1 MFSQQKNPERYETKN
16 YRSQARKRFG
26 QNFKWQVQWANK
38 IVPSVNI
45 ATHKQ
50 FMLVPI
56 WPHHLPSKH
65 DKHLEKHTK
74 HTKSSNYP
82 FQHSLLDL
90 GTLISPWCRH
100 GTMRIRAALNRHGPP
115 ERYHEAT
122 TGFKVASYHATF
134 TLEVITGT
142 SQHKIPYGTPKAAE
156 QLKLL
161 HGFIFC
167 RVHFPVYLGMIP
179 YIRCMRYVLCNYVY
193 ICIFYIYTYKICL
206 DCRHAAYTYVKYS
219 VYIYRFIGIESSFWT
234 PGWSGLM
241 GFCSTCW
248 RSLALIQIFLF
259 EIAMVKKWWWYST
272 DASEIP
278 RPTTAWMVLKCR

>member
-26 QNFKWQVQWANK
+26 QTFKRQVQWANK

-74 HTKSSNYP
+74 HTKPSNYP

-179 YIRCMRYVLCNYVY
+179 YIRCMRYVLCTYTYVY
-193 ICIFYIYTYKICL
+193 SIYTYKVCL
-206 DCRHAAYTYVKYS
+206 DCRHAAYTYVYIPCIHI
-219 VYIYRFIGIESSFWT
+219 YIYI
-234 PGWSGLM
+234 
-241 GFCSTCW
+241 
-248 RSLALIQIFLF
+248 
-259 EIAMVKKWWWYST
+259 
-272 DASEIP
+272 
-278 RPTTAWMVLKCR
+278 

>member
-1 MFSQQKNPERYETKN
+1 
-16 YRSQARKRFG
+16 
-26 QNFKWQVQWANK
+26 
-38 IVPSVNI
+38 
-45 ATHKQ
+45 
-50 FMLVPI
+50 MLVPI

-74 HTKSSNYP
+74 HTKPSNYP

-179 YIRCMRYVLCNYVY
+179 YIRCMRYVLCNYTYVY
-193 ICIFYIYTYKICL
+193 SIYTYKICL
-206 DCRHAAYTYVKYS
+206 DCRHAAYTYV
-219 VYIYRFIGIESSFWT
+219 YIPCIHIYI
-234 PGWSGLM
+234 
-241 GFCSTCW
+241 
-248 RSLALIQIFLF
+248 
-259 EIAMVKKWWWYST
+259 
-272 DASEIP
+272 
-278 RPTTAWMVLKCR
+278 